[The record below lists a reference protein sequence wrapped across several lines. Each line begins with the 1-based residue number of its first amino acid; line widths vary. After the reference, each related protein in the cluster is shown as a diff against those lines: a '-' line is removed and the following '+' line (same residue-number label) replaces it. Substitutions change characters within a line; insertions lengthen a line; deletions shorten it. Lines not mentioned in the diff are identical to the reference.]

1 MPKRENPFVSVK
13 ATHPLGFVS
22 MVHTC
27 LFSWQASNL
36 IIKGRRL
43 WDPLRAGLAE
53 PGAGGGG
60 LVPAVGDSGPCTS
73 SCEKGGGLLIIPLL
87 KMAKLICFWPF
98 FYHARDQTWDLNSV
112 SLQCDLQV
120 CTFTEKCRPV
130 VSQATVFSLLRH
142 KYFSRALKM
151 WRVVVF

>member
-1 MPKRENPFVSVK
+1 
-13 ATHPLGFVS
+13 

-53 PGAGGGG
+53 PGAGG
-60 LVPAVGDSGPCTS
+60 VGWCCCVWLSPIFFFLCW
-73 SCEKGGGLLIIPLL
+73 GGLLIIPLL
-87 KMAKLICFWPF
+87 KMA
-98 FYHARDQTWDLNSV
+98 WDLNSV
-112 SLQCDLQV
+112 SLQCGLQV

-130 VSQATVFSLLRH
+130 VSQAAVFSLLRH
-142 KYFSRALKM
+142 KHFPRALEM
-151 WRVVVF
+151 WRVVVSSWSYFWSSVTFRGDFNRVTGLVLNDLVLCALVL